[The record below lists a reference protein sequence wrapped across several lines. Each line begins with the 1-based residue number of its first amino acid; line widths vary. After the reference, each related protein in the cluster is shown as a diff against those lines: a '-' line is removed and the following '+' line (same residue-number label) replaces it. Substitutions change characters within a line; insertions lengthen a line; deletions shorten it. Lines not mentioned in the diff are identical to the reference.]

1 MFPVKMIYQPTAED
15 AQLKVTVYS
24 IQSVANNDFTSIE
37 TLVTAWSD
45 DGQCW
50 ITAPIWCFK
59 PVKKQILKEGI

>member
-1 MFPVKMIYQPTAED
+1 MFPYQMIYRPTEQD
-15 AQLKVTVYS
+15 KEVTLNVYQ
-24 IQSVANNDFTSIE
+24 IQTVTNNELNSVE

-50 ITAPIWCFK
+50 ITAPIWCFR